1 MIELKNIR
9 AGYGEKNILELS
21 DIRFEDGKIT
31 SIIGLNGSG
40 KTTLLKTILG
50 LVHSKGDIFI
60 DGKNARAISVKERAK
75 QIAYLPQN
83 PQKADMTVLTLC
95 EHGRFP
101 YLGFSKILNE
111 SDKNLVQ
118 NALRLTDM
126 WEKRNKLLKEISGG
140 ELQRAY
146 LAMIISQNTKTI
158 LLDEP
163 ASFMDVKHQLAVLR
177 VLKKLASEGRGIV
190 MVSHDIPQSF
200 TFSDKVCVLCE
211 GKVLAYDEP
220 QKIANEPAIL
230 QTAMGFSVCHT
241 ENNNSLYKYE
251 LVN

>member
-1 MIELKNIR
+1 MIELKNIS
-9 AGYGEKNILELS
+9 AGYAEKNILQIPSLC
-21 DIRFEDGKIT
+21 FEDGKIT

-60 DGKNARAISVKERAK
+60 DGKNARSISVKERAK
-75 QIAYLPQN
+75 KIAYLPQN

-126 WEKRNKLLKEISGG
+126 WEKRDKLLKEISGG

-146 LAMIISQNTKTI
+146 LAMIISQDTKTI

-177 VLKKLASEGRGIV
+177 VLKKLANDGRGII

-200 TFSDKVCVLCE
+200 TFSDKICVLRE
-211 GKVLAYDEP
+211 GKVLSYDEP
-220 QKIANEPAIL
+220 EKIANDANIL
-230 QTAMGFSVCHT
+230 KNAMGFNIRKT
-241 ENNNSLYKYE
+241 ESEDLFYKYE

>member
-9 AGYGEKNILELS
+9 AGYNEKNILQISSLC
-21 DIRFEDGKIT
+21 FEDAKIT

-50 LVHSKGDIFI
+50 IVHSTGDIFI
-60 DGKNARAISVKERAK
+60 DKKNAREFSAKERAK
-75 QIAYLPQN
+75 KIAYLPQSL
-83 PQKADMTVLTLC
+83 QKADMTVLTLC
-95 EHGRFP
+95 KHGRFP

-111 SDKNLVQ
+111 TDKNLVK
-118 NALRLTDM
+118 NALTLTDM
-126 WEKRNKLLKEISGG
+126 WEKRDKFLKEISGG

-146 LAMIISQNTKTI
+146 LAMVIAQNTKMI

-163 ASFMDVKHQLAVLR
+163 ATFMDVKHQLLILR
-177 VLKKLASEGRGIV
+177 VLKMLANEGHGIV

-200 TFSDKVCVLCE
+200 TFSDKVCIMKNGE
-211 GKVLAYDEP
+211 IFAYDEP
-220 QKIANEPAIL
+220 KKIANEPNIL
-230 QTAMGFSVCHT
+230 QNSMEFCVRQT
-241 ENNNSLYKYE
+241 ESENSLYKYE